1 MAEIGWL
8 LLKDSSPC
16 SKQRR
21 SLTGTSVLLKLPK
34 ERLAEG
40 SAFRLSKLLC
50 CRSVQFSSVQSS
62 PVQFSSVQFSSV
74 QFRSVQRHQYFWF
87 CFPIY
92 FGSENVRVGWLV
104 YYL

>member
-34 ERLAEG
+34 QRLAEG

-62 PVQFSSVQFSSV
+62 PVQFGSVQFSSV
-74 QFRSVQRHQYFWF
+74 QFKGTNT
-87 CFPIY
+87 
-92 FGSENVRVGWLV
+92 FGSVSPYILDRRIYGLVGWFIS
-104 YYL
+104 